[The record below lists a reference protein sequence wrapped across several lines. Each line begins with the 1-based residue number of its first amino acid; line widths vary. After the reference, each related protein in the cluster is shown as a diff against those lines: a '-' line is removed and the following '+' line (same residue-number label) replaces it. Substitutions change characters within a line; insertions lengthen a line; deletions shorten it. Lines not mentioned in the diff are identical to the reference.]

1 MVKKSLIKNDYLKI
15 YRESHNNAIELSKD
29 AKLLLKHGRYA
40 RAYAL
45 AYTALEEI
53 SKSQLAADVFT
64 QFSKEEE
71 FLKKY
76 VNHKDKIDRMEWAH
90 IDASTYPHNFI
101 WIGPDKEDV
110 EKIDPEKPLWLKRQ
124 KSLYVDI
131 DDVSNITV
139 PSESITENDAKNI
152 IHIVD
157 VALERI
163 WEVTEYWGHQIGTK
177 GFMK

>member
-1 MVKKSLIKNDYLKI
+1 MAKKSLIKNDYLKI
-15 YRESHNNAIELSKD
+15 YRESHNNAIGLLKE
-29 AKLLLKHGRYA
+29 AKLLLEHEHYA
-40 RAYAL
+40 RAYTL

-71 FLKKY
+71 FLKTY
-76 VNHKDKIDRMEWAH
+76 VNHKDKINRVEWAH
-90 IDASTYPHNFI
+90 IDASSYPHNLI
-101 WIGPDKEDV
+101 WVGPDKEDM
-110 EKIDPEKPLWLKRQ
+110 EKMDPEKPLWLKRQ

-131 DDVSNITV
+131 DDANNITT
-139 PSESITENDAKNI
+139 PSGSITENDAKSI
-152 IHIVD
+152 IHVVE